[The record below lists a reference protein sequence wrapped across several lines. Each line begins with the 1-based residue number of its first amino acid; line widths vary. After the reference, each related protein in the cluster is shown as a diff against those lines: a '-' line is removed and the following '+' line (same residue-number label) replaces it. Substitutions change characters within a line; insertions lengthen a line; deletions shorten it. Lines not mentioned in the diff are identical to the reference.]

1 LRNFLDELR
10 GAGERTDG
18 PAALDNTDRK
28 RFADQLDRF
37 LAAEKSRGSEL

>member
-1 LRNFLDELR
+1 M
-10 GAGERTDG
+10 GERTGG

-37 LAAEKSRGSEL
+37 LARQRG